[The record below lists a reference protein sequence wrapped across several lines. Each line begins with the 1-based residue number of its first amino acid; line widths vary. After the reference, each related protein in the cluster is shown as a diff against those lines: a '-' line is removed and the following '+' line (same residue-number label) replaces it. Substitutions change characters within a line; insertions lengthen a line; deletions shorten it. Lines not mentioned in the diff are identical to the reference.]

1 MSLVEI
7 TTPSQSAR
15 IKELNDR
22 FRSTFV
28 GGVVTLTHGMNAL
41 CREVRAEVL
50 RRVRAFDHF
59 NQDNDPHQEHDYGSF
74 VIAGQRFF
82 FKIDYYD
89 HELQNGS
96 ENPADTSETTRVLT
110 VGFLSEY

>member
-7 TTPSQSAR
+7 ITPSQSAR

-28 GGVVTLTHGMNAL
+28 GGVVTITHGVDAL

-50 RRVRAFDHF
+50 RRVRTFDHF
-59 NQDNDPHQEHDYGSF
+59 NADNDPHGEHDFGAF
-74 VIAGQRFF
+74 NIGGLQFF
-82 FKIDYYD
+82 FKISYYD
-89 HELQNGS
+89 RTMKHGS
-96 ENPADTSETTRVLT
+96 EDPADTSKTTRELCVMLAE
-110 VGFLSEY
+110 EY